1 MFKEFNSLLELI
13 TVFPDEQ
20 TCIEYLEYVR
30 WEGNVISP
38 YDPSSKVYKCKGNNY
53 KCKNTGQYFNV
64 KTGTMFHRSSIPL
77 QKWFVA
83 IWLVTSHKK
92 GISSVQLGKDISV
105 TQKTAWFMLQRIRE
119 AFSDKN
125 LDDYIRLKTT
135 DEFMKELSKEI
146 NIPVSDLV
154 QPFESRNRTINGTW
168 VHP

>member
-30 WEGNVISP
+30 WEGNVVSP

-53 KCKNTGQYFNV
+53 KCKNTGQYFNA

-119 AFSDKN
+119 AFSDEN
-125 LDDYIRLKTT
+125 DLHCDDEGN
-135 DEFMKELSKEI
+135 DG
-146 NIPVSDLV
+146 PV
-154 QPFESRNRTINGTW
+154 RNAKPAVLHGDGCTVRGRGEC
-168 VHP
+168 

>member
-30 WEGNVISP
+30 WEGNVVSP
-38 YDPSSKVYKCKGNNY
+38 YDHHPRCTNARGIIISARIQVNISMRKQVQC
-53 KCKNTGQYFNV
+53 FI
-64 KTGTMFHRSSIPL
+64 RSSIPL

-105 TQKTAWFMLQRIRE
+105 TQKTAWFMLQRIHNCFNIEIKEPCLKGEIEVDETYIGGKNKNRH
-119 AFSDKN
+119 SKDKVK
-125 LDDYIRLKTT
+125 DAQG
-135 DEFMKELSKEI
+135 
-146 NIPVSDLV
+146 DL
-154 QPFESRNRTINGTW
+154 
-168 VHP
+168 